1 MSVSNGQAH
10 NRDNGKWQSSSRWQG
25 ITRPYTASD
34 VDRLKGSL
42 QIEHTLARHGA
53 ERLWNLLQDGTE
65 AFVPALGA
73 MTGNQAVQQV
83 RAGLKAIY
91 VSGWQVAADA
101 NNAGQMYPDQSLY
114 PADSVPNVVRNINQA
129 LMRADQI
136 HHAEGN
142 NDEVNWFAPLVA
154 DAEAGFGGNLNA
166 FELMKAMIE
175 AGAACVH
182 FEDQLSSAK
191 KCGHL
196 GGKVL
201 VPTTEAIQKL
211 VAARLAAD
219 VMGVPTLIMART
231 DADSAN
237 LITSDI
243 DPRDREFL
251 TGERTPEGF
260 YRIKSG
266 LKSAIARGLAYAP
279 YADILWCETSKPD
292 LNEAREF
299 AEAIHKVYPGKL
311 LAYNCSPSFNW
322 KKNLDDAT
330 IASFQQELGGMG
342 YKFQFITLAGFH
354 SLNLSMFDL
363 ARGYKSAGMSAYS
376 RLQEKEF
383 LLEQEAGYEAAKHQ
397 RFVGTGYFDSVQQV
411 ISSGTASTMALEGST
426 EKAQF
431 AVSNATNDDPIAALS
446 QVRSDATDT
455 FLEPMRWEESDELM
469 PSGD

>member
-1 MSVSNGQAH
+1 MTNSNE
-10 NRDNGKWQSSSRWQG
+10 NRNDWQTNPRWRG
-25 ITRPYTASD
+25 ITRPYTPQD
-34 VDRLKGSL
+34 VNRLRGSF
-42 QIEHTLARHGA
+42 QVEHSLARHGA
-53 ERLWNLLQDGTE
+53 ERLWSLLHNQTE
-65 AFVPALGA
+65 PFIAALGA
-73 MTGNQAVQQV
+73 TTGNQAVQQV
-83 RAGLKAIY
+83 KAGLKAIY
-91 VSGWQVAADA
+91 ISGWQVAADA

-114 PADSVPNVVRNINQA
+114 PADSVPNLVRRVNQA

-136 HHAEGN
+136 HHAEGKN
-142 NDEVNWFAPLVA
+142 GITWFAPLVA

-231 DADSAN
+231 DADSAT
-237 LITSDI
+237 LLTSDI
-243 DPRDREFL
+243 DPRDREFV
-251 TGERTPEGF
+251 TKQRTVEGF
-260 YRIKSG
+260 YHIKSG
-266 LKSAIARGLAYAP
+266 LNSAIARGLAYAP
-279 YADILWCETSKPD
+279 YADILWWETSKPD
-292 LNEAREF
+292 LEEARQF
-299 AEAIHKVYPGKL
+299 AEAIHKEFPGKL

-322 KKNLDDAT
+322 KKNLNDAT
-330 IASFQQELGGMG
+330 IASFQHELGKMG

-354 SLNLSMFDL
+354 ALNLAMFEL
-363 ARGYKSAGMSAYS
+363 ARGYRQSGMTAYS

-383 LLEQEAGYEAAKHQ
+383 LREQQVGYEAAKHQ

-411 ISSGTASTMALEGST
+411 ITSGSTSTTALQGST
-426 EKAQF
+426 EEAQF
-431 AVSNATNDDPIAALS
+431 TDVVDALS
-446 QVRSDATDT
+446 MASGITSPENMSDASLLDAS
-455 FLEPMRWEESDELM
+455 MMANRWEESDELM